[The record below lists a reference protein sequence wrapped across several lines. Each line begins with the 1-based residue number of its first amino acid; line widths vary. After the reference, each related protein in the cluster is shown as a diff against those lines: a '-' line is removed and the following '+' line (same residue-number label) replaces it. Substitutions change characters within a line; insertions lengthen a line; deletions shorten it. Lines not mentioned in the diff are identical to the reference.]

1 MVLKKLMTILKFL
14 FLFFFVFEGTI
25 DAIPMKI
32 LKCGWYSW
40 EPYQYVHKKNEHNH
54 LTGLDVH
61 IFNAVAAICKYEIYY
76 EEISWQQHQEKMK
89 LGVYDIAMG
98 LTKTTEREKS
108 YHFTESYR
116 DSIDAFFIFK
126 EMSKKFH
133 FYDVSELIL
142 EIKRRQIRVG
152 VTGGYRYSSEEL
164 NDFINDKRYQ
174 HLIFKA
180 DSVSQN
186 IVWLEKKLIDGFL
199 ADQVNGLTIARHRRL
214 HEKLETY
221 EISRSPIH
229 FMLSKKTTSLKDL
242 NTFNKAIQNFKDS
255 KEYNLA
261 FKTYLVAPLFS
272 QSIDR
277 KWFYIIDIIGT
288 IAFALSGII
297 IAYHMRATLFT
308 TITLAMLPA
317 IGGGMMRDIIVGRRP
332 LGVLQTPDY
341 LFAVFGTVFT
351 CYIAFHLFAF
361 LSSCIHCYPKMRP
374 NVKFLGRA
382 LDVFDA
388 LGLAAFTVIGT
399 NVAVI
404 SNCEPLWLW
413 GPLLAAI
420 TGAGGG
426 VIRDLL
432 RPDRYM
438 SFMGELYAEVAII
451 WSFFLS
457 LFLHFHHT
465 YLSSNE
471 VLWAI
476 IVTIVGVFITR
487 ILASIFD
494 IKGPNFLSKRKYFKR
509 LRR

>member
-1 MVLKKLMTILKFL
+1 MMILKFL
-14 FLFFFVFEGTI
+14 FLLAFTFRGHADDPPAPT
-25 DAIPMKI
+25 

-40 EPYQYVHKKNEHNH
+40 EPYQYTLKKEGLNYLE
-54 LTGLDVH
+54 GLDIH
-61 IFNAVAAICKYEIYY
+61 ILNAVADMLRYKIVY

-89 LGVYDIAMG
+89 PGAFDIAIG
-98 LTKTTEREKS
+98 ATRTIEREK
-108 YHFTESYR
+108 YYYFTIPYR
-116 DSIDAFFIFK
+116 ESIDALFVLK
-126 EMSKKFH
+126 GSSKKLNFRNIAD
-133 FYDVSELIL
+133 FISA
-142 EIKRRQIRVG
+142 IKQEQFKLG
-152 VTGGYRYSSEEL
+152 VTEGYRYSAPEL
-164 NDFINDKRYQ
+164 NDFIHDKRYQ
-174 HLIFKA
+174 HLIFKTNN
-180 DSVSQN
+180 VLQN
-186 IVWLEKKLIDGFL
+186 IEWLENKQIDGFL
-199 ADQVNGLTIARHRRL
+199 ADHVNGTTIAWHRQI
-214 HEKLETY
+214 HEKIETY
-221 EISRSPIH
+221 DIGRSPIY

-242 NTFNKAIQNFKDS
+242 EALNKAIQNFKDS
-255 KEYNLA
+255 KEYKLA
-261 FKTYLVAPLFS
+261 FKTYLVAPLLL
-272 QSIDR
+272 QNLDR

-297 IAYHMRATLFT
+297 IAYRLHATVFT

-341 LFAVFGTVFT
+341 LFAVFMTVFA
-351 CYIAFHLFAF
+351 CYIFLHLLTF
-361 LSSCIHCYPKMRP
+361 LSSRRRLYSKACF

-404 SNCEPLWLW
+404 SKCEPLWLW

-432 RPDRYM
+432 RPDRYVM

-451 WSFFLS
+451 WSLFLS
-457 LFLHFHHT
+457 LFLHLDRT
-465 YLSSNE
+465 YLSPNE

-476 IVTIVGVFITR
+476 IVTIIGVFTTR
-487 ILASIFD
+487 MLASIFD
-494 IKGPNFLSKRKYFKR
+494 IKGPNFLSKRRSF
-509 LRR
+509 